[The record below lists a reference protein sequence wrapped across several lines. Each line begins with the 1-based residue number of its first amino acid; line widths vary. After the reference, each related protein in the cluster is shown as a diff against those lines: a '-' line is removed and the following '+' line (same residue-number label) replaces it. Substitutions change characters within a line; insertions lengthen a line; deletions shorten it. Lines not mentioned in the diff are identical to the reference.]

1 MPDIYR
7 EVYHSERT
15 EIFFKATPSRTV
27 GPGEAA
33 GIRGDSGGTY
43 LNPNWASYSITAM
56 LSATPSATTCLVAPS
71 RDKIPFT
78 SRRRR
83 CTTAARRSIPCVT
96 SDAAVSDPHDLE
108 MSMTITRDGEEVF
121 EGSTTTNK
129 AQTCEDIV
137 SYLNR
142 HNAVPELAVLMTETA
157 IVPNESFT
165 LQANDQVS
173 IDLEAIG
180 TLENDVT
187 VVSGDVAPVGFS
199 RAKNRDGAA
208 ALTCGVRTR

>member
-1 MPDIYR
+1 MRYELSEEAREAESSMPDIYR

-33 GIRGDSGGTY
+33 GIRGDSEWNVPEPELGVVLYHGDVVRYTIG
-43 LNPNWASYSITAM
+43 NDVSS
-56 LSATPSATTCLVAPS
+56 
-71 RDKIPFT
+71 
-78 SRRRR
+78 
-83 CTTAARRSIPCVT
+83 RSIEGQNPLYLPQAKVYDRCASIGPCVT

-187 VVSGDVAPVGFS
+187 VV
-199 RAKNRDGAA
+199 
-208 ALTCGVRTR
+208 